1 MAANEVDSVSRR
13 PVRLVGVLLIL
24 EAVGLVGLIVYNGL
38 VRIVRGRVEIVMEMW
53 GPFET
58 IVVGGLLLVAA
69 TLAAVAAVGFL
80 FLRRKGWLL
89 AALAQTLAL
98 GTCLTL
104 YSELEPRFVY
114 PVMLY
119 CIVMIL
125 YLNSRDV
132 RAVFH
137 RGRERR
143 ERLGGGDA

>member
-1 MAANEVDSVSRR
+1 MAMSRADGESRR
-13 PVRLVGVLLIL
+13 QVRLVGVLLIL
-24 EAVGLVGLIVYNGL
+24 EAVGLLGLVGYNGV
-38 VRIVRGRVEIVMEMW
+38 VRIVRGRVEIVMEVW

-58 IVVGGLLLVAA
+58 IVVGGVFLTAA
-69 TLAAVAAVGFL
+69 IMAAVAAVGFL

-104 YSELEPRFVY
+104 YTELEPRFVY
-114 PVMLY
+114 PIMLY

-125 YLNSRDV
+125 YLNSRYV

-137 RGRERR
+137 RGREPG
-143 ERLGGGDA
+143 ERLGGNT

>member
-1 MAANEVDSVSRR
+1 MAVSESDRVSHR

-24 EAVGLVGLIVYNGL
+24 QALGLAGLVVYNGVL
-38 VRIVRGRVEIVMEMW
+38 RIVGEPVEIVMKLR

-58 IVVGGLLLVAA
+58 LTVGGLFLGAA
-69 TLAAVAAVGFL
+69 ILAAVAAVGFL
-80 FLRRKGWLL
+80 FVRRKGWLP
-89 AALAQTLAL
+89 AALAQTMSL

-119 CIVMIL
+119 CIVVIL
-125 YLNSRDV
+125 YLNSRVV

-137 RGRERR
+137 PDREPRGR
-143 ERLGGGDA
+143 LGRGA

>member
-1 MAANEVDSVSRR
+1 MAMTRADGVSQR
-13 PVRLVGVLLIL
+13 PVRLVGVLLIF
-24 EAVGLVGLIVYNGL
+24 EAVGLLGLVGYNGV
-38 VRIVRGRVEIVMEMW
+38 VRIVRGRVEVVMEVW

-58 IVVGGLLLVAA
+58 IVVGGLFLTAA
-69 TLAAVAAVGFL
+69 IMAAVAAVGFL

-89 AALAQTLAL
+89 AAFAQTLAL

-104 YSELEPRFVY
+104 YTELEPRFVY

-125 YLNSRDV
+125 YLNSRYV

-137 RGRERR
+137 RERETG
-143 ERLGGGDA
+143 ERPGGNA